1 MGWWKARSVVA
12 ALGAMVIWSASA
24 RESKAIFDW
33 LCPSNWHSNGTAVT
47 TYAPPFAGR
56 PVVVAPALTVV
67 PVHPLQPTVCA
78 YVPQTS
84 YRTAYRPMPV
94 TTCQAVRASDPC
106 TGCPVTVFRP
116 ITTYAYRP
124 VLVPYTSYRIVAM
137 NPCGSCCAAPVCG
150 SCALAPRAPRAAAA
164 HPCSTCAP
172 CGGCSSCGAGA
183 PLGIPSSGCS
193 SCGASSAP
201 MTYAPGPATLAPGP
215 TTYAPGPA
223 TYAPGPTSSPVITSG
238 PLPMPASSGGVPTRA
253 APSSGPPRTFAPGPP
268 GSSPPSS
275 SSPSSSPPSTSPG
288 SPTYGSPK
296 SGQSVPAS
304 GIRTSPANT
313 PVPAKPSPSNDP
325 RVAERP
331 VHQAAYFAPISR
343 QFGSAQWDSPILVQ
357 RKLGQSPS
365 GKPSLDIGGWQPAR
379 D

>member
-1 MGWWKARSVVA
+1 MRLWKARSLVA

-33 LCPSNWHSNGTAVT
+33 LCPSNWHGNGAAVT

-56 PVVVAPALTVV
+56 PVVVAPAPALTVA
-67 PVHPLQPTVCA
+67 PVYPLQPAVCA

-84 YRTAYRPMPV
+84 YRTAYSPMPV

-116 ITTYAYRP
+116 ITTYTYRP
-124 VLVPYTSYRIVAM
+124 VLVPYTSYRVVAM

-150 SCALAPRAPRAAAA
+150 SCAMLRAAHARRAA
-164 HPCSTCAP
+164 HAP
-172 CGGCSSCGAGA
+172 AACGGCSSCGSGIS
-183 PLGIPSSGCS
+183 LGIPSSGCS
-193 SCGASSAP
+193 SCAASSAP
-201 MTYAPGPATLAPGP
+201 ITYAPGPAMPAPGP
-215 TTYAPGPA
+215 STYAPGPS
-223 TYAPGPTSSPVITSG
+223 TYAPGPTSSQVITSG
-238 PLPMPASSGGVPTRA
+238 PLPMPASSGGVPTPA
-253 APSSGPPRTFAPGPP
+253 SSSGVPTPADSRGGPTPTFAP
-268 GSSPPSS
+268 STPSS
-275 SSPSSSPPSTSPG
+275 SQPSTSPS
-288 SPTYGSPK
+288 SPTTYGSPK
-296 SGQSVPAS
+296 SGQSVPAP

-343 QFGSAQWDSPILVQ
+343 QFDS
-357 RKLGQSPS
+357 SS
-365 GKPSLDIGGWQPAR
+365 SEKPSLDIDGWQPAR